1 MDYDPDPN
9 IEAAKAVSG
18 FAAESHANEV
28 QPCRITIPPTEEKR
42 YKAPGPYIET
52 ANAKGDQVIFTEK
65 TPVIIT
71 KRVPIIENE
80 SKQTLTDTLKERGKR
95 YGKFTGHASIT
106 QMLKDVMR
114 NTSNWD
120 DLLTHDQCE
129 ALEMIAHKIGRILNG
144 DPDYGDSWIDIAGYA
159 QLVADRLEGVER

>member
-9 IEAAKAVSG
+9 IEAAKTVSG
-18 FAAESHANEV
+18 FA
-28 QPCRITIPPTEEKR
+28 
-42 YKAPGPYIET
+42 
-52 ANAKGDQVIFTEK
+52 DK
-65 TPVIIT
+65 TPVITT

-80 SKQTLTDTLKERGKR
+80 SKQTLTDTLEERGKR

-120 DLLTHDQCE
+120 DLLIHDQRE
-129 ALEMIAHKIGRILNG
+129 ALDMIAHKIGRILNG
-144 DPDYGDSWIDIAGYA
+144 DPDYSDSWIDIAGYA